1 MISDALLFLYTG
13 ATASAQIR
21 FEDVFMSLLMFTEG
35 AVALLSKYH
44 WGSAFHSCTAKMA
57 HGNSF

>member
-1 MISDALLFLYTG
+1 MISDSLLFLHIR

-21 FEDVFMSLLMFTEG
+21 FEDVFMSLLVFSEG

-44 WGSAFHSCTAKMA
+44 WGSVFHSSTAKLV
-57 HGNSF
+57 HVNSF